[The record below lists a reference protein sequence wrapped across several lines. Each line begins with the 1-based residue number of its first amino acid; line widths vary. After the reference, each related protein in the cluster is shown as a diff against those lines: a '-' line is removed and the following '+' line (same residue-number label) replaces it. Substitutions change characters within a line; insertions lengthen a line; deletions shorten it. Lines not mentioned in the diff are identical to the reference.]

1 MLCSH
6 TVLEKFIQY
15 SFHICCR
22 LLASILECSLWML
35 IYLLVSL
42 SCRCLTQ
49 EDQGRHHFKSYSI
62 VSICLKFFLLSVV
75 IVLFCFWVE
84 GMNLAHLTGEAAIQ
98 GTEVA
103 LGMSFILG
111 LVNVFSAMS

>member
-1 MLCSH
+1 
-6 TVLEKFIQY
+6 
-15 SFHICCR
+15 
-22 LLASILECSLWML
+22 ML

-49 EDQGRHHFKSYSI
+49 EDRGRHYFKSYSI
-62 VSICLKFFLLSVV
+62 VSICLKTLLLGVVIFFL
-75 IVLFCFWVE
+75 VE

>member
-49 EDQGRHHFKSYSI
+49 EDRGRHYFKSYSI
-62 VSICLKFFLLSVV
+62 VSICLKTLLLGVVIFFL
-75 IVLFCFWVE
+75 VE

-103 LGMSFILG
+103 LGVWTQVMLKTLG
-111 LVNVFSAMS
+111 TTCM

>member
-1 MLCSH
+1 
-6 TVLEKFIQY
+6 
-15 SFHICCR
+15 
-22 LLASILECSLWML
+22 
-35 IYLLVSL
+35 
-42 SCRCLTQ
+42 
-49 EDQGRHHFKSYSI
+49 
-62 VSICLKFFLLSVV
+62 
-75 IVLFCFWVE
+75 VE